1 MAETKTR
8 DEVDIDTEFDFI
20 SPGMYKVI
28 VQNDD
33 HTPMDFVIALMMHIF
48 KHSEERARELT
59 IQIHEDGSAVAGV
72 YTYEVAEQKGVEGTM
87 LARQNGWPLAIRVE
101 EE

>member
-20 SPGMYKVI
+20 SPGMYKVV

-48 KHSEERARELT
+48 KHNEERAKELT
-59 IQIHEDGSAVAGV
+59 IQIHEEGSAVAGV
-72 YTYEVAEQKGVEGTM
+72 YTYEVAEQKGVESTM
-87 LARQNGWPLAIRVE
+87 LARQNGWPLAVRVE

>member
-20 SPGMYKVI
+20 SPGMYKVVI
-28 VQNDD
+28 QNDD
-33 HTPMDFVIALMMHIF
+33 YTPMDFVIAVMMHIF
-48 KHSEERARELT
+48 KHNEDRAKELT
-59 IQIHEDGSAVAGV
+59 IQIHEEGSAVAGV
-72 YTYEVAEQKGVEGTM
+72 YTYEVAEQKGVESTM
-87 LARQNGWPLAIRVE
+87 LARQNGWPLAVRVE